1 MSKLSSCLGT
11 VVGLSCHGMKS
22 TELLAWVRPGAL
34 LAIQLLFVVVWGFS
48 GLDKVI
54 HGKPDWFA
62 DKFGGTWLAMFP
74 GLSLTF
80 WTLAVSEV
88 LALALAGVALMR
100 LEFLPGRRP
109 VWLSL
114 MLMWSLFV
122 FLQLCLG
129 QWITREFAGA
139 QQIFLYF
146 VGTLV
151 MLHFVRVGE
160 RES

>member
-1 MSKLSSCLGT
+1 
-11 VVGLSCHGMKS
+11 MKS
-22 TELLAWVRPGAL
+22 NDLVVWVRPGAL

-48 GLDKVI
+48 GVDKLI

-62 DKFGGTWLAMFP
+62 DKFGSTWLAVFP
-74 GLSLTF
+74 GLTLTF
-80 WTLAVSEV
+80 WVLAVSEV
-88 LALALAGVALMR
+88 VALAMAGVALMR

-151 MLHFVRVGE
+151 MLHFVRVGDGA
-160 RES
+160 SQG